1 MPRGVR
7 LYRIRAMTA
16 NTIYTC
22 TITCSSFT
30 PSHLAPFA
38 VRSLPFGRER
48 LGSCA
53 RCTRLHPH
61 ARLRDEPPHR
71 ERHEHNPKQDQP
83 YAQRQILVV
92 PQLNRRRVDAPF
104 RRILIRLI
112 QCRGV
117 RYIWLVTASIVFLVV
132 SWVVVSDNSLR
143 AWLARAAPEKAPSVP
158 LVHAPFCRLIGL
170 VPTKLPGLG
179 GQNTVCAR
187 TSAGF
192 PSAIPAPMSNP
203 T

>member
-1 MPRGVR
+1 MRPYNAAARGCAYVATIR
-7 LYRIRAMTA
+7 LLYRIRAMTA
-16 NTIYTC
+16 NTNYTC

-83 YAQRQILVV
+83 YPQRQILVV
-92 PQLNRRRVDAPF
+92 PQLNRRRADAPF
-104 RRILIRLI
+104 RHILIRLI

-117 RYIWLVTASIVFLVV
+117 RYICFVQRLRIFRLRLGEVFVTSSSISSAAS
-132 SWVVVSDNSLR
+132 
-143 AWLARAAPEKAPSVP
+143 
-158 LVHAPFCRLIGL
+158 
-170 VPTKLPGLG
+170 
-179 GQNTVCAR
+179 
-187 TSAGF
+187 
-192 PSAIPAPMSNP
+192 SNG
-203 T
+203 